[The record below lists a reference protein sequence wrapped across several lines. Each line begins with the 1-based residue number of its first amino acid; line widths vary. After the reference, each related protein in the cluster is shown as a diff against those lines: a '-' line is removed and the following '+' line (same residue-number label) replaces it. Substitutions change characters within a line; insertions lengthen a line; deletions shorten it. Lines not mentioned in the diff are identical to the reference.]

1 MENDL
6 KLLTRQMKALSNEHR
21 LALFLKI
28 LSHEQTHGRQEGCL
42 ISEMVCEWTICAPTV
57 SHHVR
62 HLQLAGLID
71 IEKHGKYIIART
83 NLEAFTLTMRL
94 FRVRPIDAP
103 MAHLYDTLMPQQT
116 PAPNTPDSP

>member
-6 KLLTRQMKALSNEHR
+6 KMLTRQMKALSNEHR

-28 LSHEQTHGRQEGCL
+28 LSHEQAHGRKDGCL
-42 ISEMVCEWTICAPTV
+42 ISEMVCEWKICAPTI

-71 IEKHGKYIIART
+71 VEKNGKYIIART
-83 NLEAFTLTMRL
+83 NLDAFMLTMRL
-94 FRVRPIDAP
+94 FRIRPIDEP
-103 MAHLYDTLMPQQT
+103 MADLYDTLIPRDSLAP
-116 PAPNTPDSP
+116 PALNTP